1 VASVINAAEETS
13 QGEDVMD
20 KYVLIV
26 DFEVKPGTVDEVIQL
41 VSENAKNSVEK
52 EPGCYQF
59 DVLRTPDNPNRLFLY
74 EVYENEA
81 AFQAHGKT
89 AHIEAFLAKA
99 RPLFVKTTITKL
111 TRKFHAG
118 K

>member
-1 VASVINAAEETS
+1 
-13 QGEDVMD
+13 MD
-20 KYVLIV
+20 KFVLIV
-26 DFEVKPGTVDEVIQL
+26 DFEVKPGTSDEVIKY
-41 VSENAKNSVEK
+41 VSENAESSVEK

-59 DVLRTPDNPNRLFLY
+59 DVLRVPDNPNRLMLY

-99 RPLFVKTTITKL
+99 RPLFVKTTMTKL

>member
-1 VASVINAAEETS
+1 
-13 QGEDVMD
+13 MD

-26 DFEVKPGTVDEVIQL
+26 DFEVKPGAADEVIKL
-41 VSENAKNSVEK
+41 VTENAKSSVEK

-59 DVLRTPDNPNRLFLY
+59 DVLRVSDDPNRLFLY

-89 AHIEAFLAKA
+89 AHIEAFLSKA
-99 RPLFVKTTITKL
+99 RPLFVKTTVTKL
-111 TRKFHAG
+111 TRKFHGG

>member
-1 VASVINAAEETS
+1 
-13 QGEDVMD
+13 MD
-20 KYVLIV
+20 KFVLIV
-26 DFEVKPGTVDEVIQL
+26 DFEVKPGTSEEVIKY
-41 VSENAKNSVEK
+41 VSENARSSVEK

-59 DVLRTPDNPNRLFLY
+59 DVLRDPGNPNKLFLY

-89 AHIEAFLAKA
+89 SHIEEFLAKA
-99 RPLFVKTTITKL
+99 RPHFAKTTMTKL

>member
-1 VASVINAAEETS
+1 
-13 QGEDVMD
+13 MD
-20 KYVLIV
+20 KYVLLV
-26 DFEVKPGTVDEVIQL
+26 DFEVKPGAADEVIRL
-41 VSENAKNSVEK
+41 VSENAKSAVEK

-59 DVLRTPDNPNRLFLY
+59 DVLRVPDDPNRLFLY

-81 AFQAHGKT
+81 AFEAHRKT
-89 AHIEAFLAKA
+89 AHLEAFLSRA
-99 RPLFVKTTITKL
+99 RPLFVKTTMTRM